1 MKFLEQVKKELMPD
15 VSVLKDVNSFI
26 ENLNGLIKKNKLKA
40 TCVPGGSVAKGTF
53 LKDDFDV
60 DLFVKFNYSYK
71 DKDISKLLEGVL
83 KKYNYERLHGSR
95 DYFQIKD
102 KSINYELV
110 PVLDVKK
117 PELAENVTDMS
128 PMHVDWV
135 KKNLKKG
142 QDDEIRLTKKFCK
155 AAEVYGA
162 ESYIRGFSG
171 HTIDILVIQ
180 YGSFINLLK
189 AAVKWKAPTII
200 DVEKYYR
207 NSQDVL
213 FSMNQSKI
221 EGPMIIV
228 DPILKTRNAAS
239 AISYEKFALFRKKA
253 AEFLK
258 KPSEKFFEEPEIGKT
273 YLRKKF
279 KKNLFIIT
287 LEAKEGKKDVIGS
300 KILKAFKFMKSE
312 ITKIGFKIKNSGW
325 TWNNRKHVL
334 FWFVIDNLKLPDKK
348 IIEGPPVEMEEFA
361 EDFRKKYKKCF
372 VKKKKLFAEITVKQ
386 VSPEDAIKQISKKEY
401 FLEKIK
407 LLKTEKYD
415 GH

>member
-15 VSVLKDVNSFI
+15 VSVLREVNLFI
-26 ENLNGLIKKNKLKA
+26 DNLNSLIKKDKIKA
-40 TCVPGGSVAKGTF
+40 SCVAGGSVAKGTF

-60 DLFVKFNYSYK
+60 DLFVKFDYSYK
-71 DKDISKLLEGVL
+71 DKDISNLLEGVI
-83 KKYNYERLHGSR
+83 KKYKFERLHGSR

-102 KSINYELV
+102 KNINYEIV

-142 QDDEIRLTKKFCK
+142 QDDDIRLTKKFCK

-171 HTIDILVIQ
+171 HTIDILIIH
-180 YGSFINLLK
+180 YGSFLNLLK
-189 AAVKWKAPTII
+189 FAVKWKAPCII

-207 NSQDVL
+207 NSQDIL

-239 AISYEKFALFRKKA
+239 AISYEKFALFKKKA
-253 AEFLK
+253 ADFMK

-279 KKNLFIIT
+279 KKNLFIIA

-300 KILKAFKFMKSE
+300 KILKGFKFMKSE
-312 ITKIGFKIKNSGW
+312 IAKTGFKIKNSGW
-325 TWNNRKHVL
+325 TWNNKKHVL
-334 FWFVIDNLKLPDKK
+334 FWFVVDNLKLPEKK
-348 IIEGPPVEMEEFA
+348 IIEGPPTEMEEFA
-361 EDFRKKYKKCF
+361 KDFKKKYKKCF
-372 VKKKKLFAEITVKQ
+372 VKKKRLFAEIILKQ
-386 VSPEDAIKQISKKEY
+386 ISPEDAIKAISKKEY
-401 FLEKIK
+401 FKEKIK
-407 LLKTEKYD
+407 LEKTEKYI
-415 GH
+415 